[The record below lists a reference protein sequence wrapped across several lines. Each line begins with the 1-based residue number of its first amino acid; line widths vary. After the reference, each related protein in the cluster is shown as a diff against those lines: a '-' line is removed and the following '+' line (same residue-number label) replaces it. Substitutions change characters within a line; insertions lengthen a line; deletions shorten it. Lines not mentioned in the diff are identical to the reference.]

1 MGHPA
6 PFNLK
11 YLGIGNE
18 NWDQVYWSRFDV
30 LYKAVK
36 AAYPEI
42 EIISSAGPV
51 AEGSLPAAAWRTIRQ
66 KYPDT
71 IVDEHYYMGGD
82 WFLNNIGRYDKYP
95 RTTRVFVGEYAAHE
109 AAQSNGRRPNNLYS
123 ALCEAAYMTGL
134 ERNSDV
140 VVMASYA
147 PLMARE
153 GLQPWTPDLIWFNA
167 REVLLTPNYHVQQM
181 FAATV
186 GDQVVQSSLDGL
198 NKRIYHVV
206 TRTED
211 KLYVK
216 LVNVSAYAEDMT
228 ISLAGVPD
236 GIATFTRLTGE
247 KNAVNTFQHKDRV
260 APTKD
265 RVTLENGSVSL
276 ELPAYS
282 LTILTFKL
290 N

>member
-1 MGHPA
+1 MSG
-6 PFNLK
+6 
-11 YLGIGNE
+11 E
-18 NWDQVYWSRFDV
+18 
-30 LYKAVK
+30 
-36 AAYPEI
+36 
-42 EIISSAGPV
+42 
-51 AEGSLPAAAWRTIRQ
+51 
-66 KYPDT
+66 
-71 IVDEHYYMGGD
+71 
-82 WFLNNIGRYDKYP
+82 WFLDNIDRYDRYP

-109 AAQSNGRRPNNLYS
+109 ATQPNGRRPNNLYS

-147 PLMARE
+147 PLLARE
-153 GLQPWTPDLIWFNA
+153 GMQQWTPDMIWFNA
-167 REVLLTPNYHVQQM
+167 REVLLTPNYHIQAM

-186 GDQVVQSSLDGL
+186 GDQVVESSLDGL
-198 NKRIYHVV
+198 NKLIYHVV

-236 GIATFTRLTGE
+236 GMAAVTRLTGE

-260 APTKD
+260 AP
-265 RVTLENGSVSL
+265 VTGECAIVNGTAQL

-282 LTILTFKL
+282 ATILTFPIK
-290 N
+290 